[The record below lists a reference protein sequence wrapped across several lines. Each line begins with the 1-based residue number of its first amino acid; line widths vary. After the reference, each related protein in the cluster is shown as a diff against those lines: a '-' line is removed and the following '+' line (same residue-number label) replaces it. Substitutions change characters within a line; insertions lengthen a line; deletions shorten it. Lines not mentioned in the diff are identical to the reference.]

1 MAQGVRSNRYLGG
14 QVGGQPA
21 PGKPPFA
28 MGDAPGSTRKAIK
41 SGKGSSTKKRRHKPA
56 R

>member
-14 QVGGQPA
+14 QVGGRPA
-21 PGKPPFA
+21 TGKSPFA
-28 MGDAPGSTRKAIK
+28 VGDAPGTSKRSIK
-41 SGKGSSTKKRRHKPA
+41 RGKGGSTKRRKHNPV